1 MLSTLPADGIS
12 SAYRKLHTWW
22 QHLAA
27 LTGGMSSS
35 EPARAAGRR
44 TRSRILAAALVLVT
58 AALIGVLGCSS
69 LAASSLSATSP
80 EPTALRPRALRPADS
95 PPRDRQGAPG
105 EADVAV
111 PDGTTVFDDDISAVA
126 NLDPRLLRA
135 LRRAATDA
143 AGDGIEFYV
152 YSGWRSGRTRN
163 NCSVRPSRSTARKQ
177 PDGLPPWAPLLTK
190 GETRSTSALRCHGV
204 AIQTRRQ
211 IRGVP
216 DLPQRTLALRATSQR
231 RRSRLP
237 GHVRRPYAGST
248 DAPMI
253 CTLGIERPST
263 QSPDARDKMRRSLW
277 PPR

>member
-1 MLSTLPADGIS
+1 
-12 SAYRKLHTWW
+12 
-22 QHLAA
+22 
-27 LTGGMSSS
+27 MSSS

-152 YSGWRSGRTRN
+152 YSGWRTREDQEQLFRAAV
-163 NCSVRPSRSTARKQ
+163 SKYGSKEEAARWVAT
-177 PDGLPPWAPLLTK
+177 PG
-190 GETRSTSALRCHGV
+190 TSAHERGNAVDLGHSDATAWLSKHGAKYGV
-204 AIQTRRQ
+204 CQ
-211 IRGVP
+211 IYRNEP
-216 DLPQRTLALRATSQR
+216 W
-231 RRSRLP
+231 
-237 GHVRRPYAGST
+237 HYERRPNAVDHGCPAPYA
-248 DAPMI
+248 DP
-253 CTLGIERPST
+253 T
-263 QSPDARDKMRRSLW
+263 QD
-277 PPR
+277 PRTHR